1 MGKEKTLTVSKIR
14 VIEWMLEL
22 SKPKYLR
29 TMHNSCLRAVEE
41 GVLTNAGDEYE
52 LTYEWLY
59 RYVFSRSK
67 FAKVPATLREF
78 GGVLDRPTNPK
89 AGKGW
94 KFPNIYQAETAVAY
108 LGSWGIKAN
117 RFGTLIVSLDY

>member
-1 MGKEKTLTVSKIR
+1 MEKPLVLTHQRIR

-29 TMHNSCLRAVEE
+29 QIHKSCLKAVED
-41 GVLTNAGDEYE
+41 GVLTDAGDEYE
-52 LTYEWLY
+52 LTSAWLH
-59 RYVFSRSK
+59 RYVFSNSK
-67 FAKVPATLREF
+67 LSKVPATLREI

-94 KFPNIYQAETAVAY
+94 KFPTIYRAETAVAY

-117 RFGTLIVSLDY
+117 LSGTTITSLDY

>member
-1 MGKEKTLTVSKIR
+1 MSKEKALTVAKIR

-29 TMHNSCLRAVEE
+29 SMHKSCLRSVEE
-41 GVLTNAGDEYE
+41 GVLEVVEDEYE

-59 RYVFSRSK
+59 RYVFSSSK

-94 KFPNIYQAETAVAY
+94 KFPTIYQAETAVAY

-117 RFGTLIVSLDY
+117 RSGTLIVSLDY